1 MNFQINDLKMS
12 NINKSL
18 FAAFLLSYSVAAN
31 AQQSVSLKQLL
42 IQVDKSAPTLI
53 TDSSA
58 IRIRQAQAAEVRNN
72 WLPNLR
78 LNYQADIGTNNNVA
92 GPYFGFGIIPSDS
105 RGVRTES
112 NTTAVSAN
120 VGVAALDWEIYNFGA
135 YGAQNRVAQSNI
147 QVEQNNFAQSKY
159 QLEAYTIGNYLQLMS
174 LQDYVKIQAR
184 NIQRNQEIL
193 RSISS
198 LTRSGVRPGVDTS
211 IANAELSKARL
222 NYIELNNQLR
232 QTQLRL
238 ATVSGLPYQSIVA
251 DTLIEDQ
258 LINSPYGQLN
268 TDTANHP
275 LINYYKS
282 LYQNSKE
289 QETLVKK
296 QYNPKILLEGAAWG
310 RGSSVDANDHFNSLS
325 NGWGFQRDNYL
336 VGLGISYNL
345 FDLRR
350 KQLKVRTQKTQSDY
364 FQNKLQEQKTLLAA
378 NASQAYAEMQ
388 TARERLT
395 EIPHQL
401 KAANDGYRQ
410 KLSLYKNGLTDIIE
424 LDAALNIL
432 YRAETDYVQAKYAYT
447 NALFNQAITDNKVGT
462 ILNFLK

>member
-1 MNFQINDLKMS
+1 MS

-18 FAAFLLSYSVAAN
+18 FVVFLLLFSIAAN
-31 AQQSVSLKQLL
+31 AQQPVSLKQLL

-58 IRIRQAQAAEVRNN
+58 IRVRQAQAAEVRNN

-159 QLEAYTIGNYLQLMS
+159 QLEAYAIYNYLQLMS
-174 LQDYVKIQAR
+174 LQDYAKIQAR

-193 RSISS
+193 RSIGS

-222 NYIELNNQLR
+222 NYIELNNQL
-232 QTQLRL
+232 QQVQLRL
-238 ATVSGLPYQSIVA
+238 STVSGLPYQSIIA
-251 DTLIEDQ
+251 DTLVEDQ

-289 QETLVKK
+289 QESLVKK
-296 QYNPKILLEGAAWG
+296 QYNPKIMLEGAAWG
-310 RGSSVDANDHFNSLS
+310 RGSSVDANDHFNSIS

-378 NASQAYAEMQ
+378 NANQAYAEMQ
-388 TARERLT
+388 TARERLV

-447 NALFNQAITDNKVGT
+447 NALFNQAITDNKVST
-462 ILNFLK
+462 VLNLLK

>member
-1 MNFQINDLKMS
+1 MS

-18 FAAFLLSYSVAAN
+18 HVILLLLISIAAN
-31 AQQSVSLKQLL
+31 AQQPVSLKQLL

-58 IRIRQAQAAEVRNN
+58 IGIRQAQAAEVRNN

-78 LNYQADIGTNNNVA
+78 LSYQADLGTNNNVA

-147 QVEQNNFAQSKY
+147 QVEQNNFAHSKY
-159 QLEAYTIGNYLQLMS
+159 QLEAYTISNYLLLTS
-174 LQDYVKIQAR
+174 LQDYLKIQAR

-193 RSISS
+193 RSIGS

-222 NYIELNNQLR
+222 NYIELNNQV
-232 QTQLRL
+232 QQVQLRL
-238 ATVSGLPYQSIVA
+238 ATVSGLSYQSIVA
-251 DTLIEDQ
+251 DTLVENQ
-258 LINSPYGQLN
+258 LINSSYGQLN
-268 TDTANHP
+268 TDTSNHP

-289 QETLVKK
+289 QENLVKK

-310 RGSSVDANDHFNSLS
+310 RGSSVDANDHFNSVS
-325 NGWGFQRDNYL
+325 TGWGFQRDNYL

-364 FQNKLQEQKTLLAA
+364 FQNKLKEQKTLLAA
-378 NASQAYAEMQ
+378 NASQAYAQMQ
-388 TARERLT
+388 TARERLQ
-395 EIPHQL
+395 EIPRQL

-432 YRAETDYVQAKYAYT
+432 YRAETDYVQARYAYT
-447 NALFNQAITDNKVGT
+447 NALFNQAITNNKVST
-462 ILNFLK
+462 LLNLLK

>member
-1 MNFQINDLKMS
+1 MS

-18 FAAFLLSYSVAAN
+18 FVAFLLLFSITAN
-31 AQQSVSLKQLL
+31 AQQPVSLKQLL

-58 IRIRQAQAAEVRNN
+58 IRVRQAQAAEVRNN

-105 RGVRTES
+105 RGVRTAS
-112 NTTAVSAN
+112 NTTSVSAN

-159 QLEAYTIGNYLQLMS
+159 QLEAFTIYNYLQLMS

-193 RSISS
+193 RSIGS

-222 NYIELNNQLR
+222 NYIELNNQL
-232 QTQLRL
+232 QQVQLRL
-238 ATVSGLPYQSIVA
+238 STVSGLPYQSIIA
-251 DTLIEDQ
+251 DTLVEDQ
-258 LINSPYGQLN
+258 LIKSPYGQLN

-282 LYQNSKE
+282 LYQNSRE

-296 QYNPKILLEGAAWG
+296 QYNPKIMLEGAAWG
-310 RGSSVDANDHFNSLS
+310 RGSSIDANDHFNSLS
-325 NGWGFQRDNYL
+325 TGWGFQRDNYL
-336 VGLGISYNL
+336 VGVGISYNL

-364 FQNKLQEQKTLLAA
+364 FQNKLQEQRTILAA
-378 NASQAYAEMQ
+378 NANQAYAEMQ

-447 NALFNQAITDNKVGT
+447 NALFNQAITDNKVST
-462 ILNFLK
+462 ILNLLK

>member
-1 MNFQINDLKMS
+1 MS

-18 FAAFLLSYSVAAN
+18 LVVFLLVFSITAN

-53 TDSSA
+53 TDSLA
-58 IRIRQAQAAEVRNN
+58 IRVRQAQAAEVRNN

-105 RGVRTES
+105 RGVRTQS

-159 QLEAYTIGNYLQLMS
+159 QLEAYTISNYLLLMN

-193 RSISS
+193 RSIGS
-198 LTRSGVRPGVDTS
+198 LARSGVRPGVDTS

-222 NYIELNNQLR
+222 NYIELNNQL
-232 QTQLRL
+232 QQVQIRL
-238 ATVSGLPYQSIVA
+238 ATVSGLPYQSIIA
-251 DTLIEDQ
+251 DTLVEDQ
-258 LINSPYGQLN
+258 LINSPYSQLN

-275 LINYYKS
+275 FINYYKS

-289 QETLVKK
+289 QENLVKK
-296 QYNPKILLEGAAWG
+296 QYNPKIMLEGAAWG

-325 NGWGFQRDNYL
+325 TGWGFQRDNYL

-350 KQLKVRTQKTQSDY
+350 KQLKVRTQKTESDY
-364 FQNKLQEQKTLLAA
+364 FQNKLQEQKILLAA
-378 NASQAYAEMQ
+378 NASQAGAEMQ

-447 NALFNQAITDNKVGT
+447 NALFSQAITDNKVST
-462 ILNFLK
+462 ILNLLK

>member
-1 MNFQINDLKMS
+1 MS

-18 FAAFLLSYSVAAN
+18 HVILLLLVSIAAN
-31 AQQSVSLKQLL
+31 AQQPVSLKQLL

-58 IRIRQAQAAEVRNN
+58 IGIRQAQAAEVRNN

-78 LNYQADIGTNNNVA
+78 LSYQADLGTNNNVA

-120 VGVAALDWEIYNFGA
+120 VGVAALDWEVYNFGA

-159 QLEAYTIGNYLQLMS
+159 QLEAYTISNYLLLTS
-174 LQDYVKIQAR
+174 LQDYLKIQAR

-193 RSISS
+193 RSIGS

-222 NYIELNNQLR
+222 NYIELNNQV
-232 QTQLRL
+232 QQVQLRL
-238 ATVSGLPYQSIVA
+238 ATVSGLSYQSIVA
-251 DTLIEDQ
+251 DTLIENQ
-258 LINSPYGQLN
+258 LINSYYGQLN
-268 TDTANHP
+268 TDTSNHP

-289 QETLVKK
+289 QENLVKK

-310 RGSSVDANDHFNSLS
+310 RGSSVDANDHFNSVS
-325 NGWGFQRDNYL
+325 TGWGFQRDNYL

-378 NASQAYAEMQ
+378 NASQAYAQMQ
-388 TARERLT
+388 TARERLQ
-395 EIPHQL
+395 EIPRQL

-432 YRAETDYVQAKYAYT
+432 YRAEIDYVQARYAYT
-447 NALFNQAITDNKVGT
+447 NALFNQAITNNKVST
-462 ILNFLK
+462 LLNLLK

>member
-1 MNFQINDLKMS
+1 
-12 NINKSL
+12 
-18 FAAFLLSYSVAAN
+18 
-31 AQQSVSLKQLL
+31 
-42 IQVDKSAPTLI
+42 
-53 TDSSA
+53 
-58 IRIRQAQAAEVRNN
+58 
-72 WLPNLR
+72 
-78 LNYQADIGTNNNVA
+78 
-92 GPYFGFGIIPSDS
+92 
-105 RGVRTES
+105 
-112 NTTAVSAN
+112 
-120 VGVAALDWEIYNFGA
+120 
-135 YGAQNRVAQSNI
+135 
-147 QVEQNNFAQSKY
+147 
-159 QLEAYTIGNYLQLMS
+159 MS

-193 RSISS
+193 RSIGS

-222 NYIELNNQLR
+222 NYIELNNQLQ

-238 ATVSGLPYQSIVA
+238 ATVSGLPYQSIIA
-251 DTLIEDQ
+251 DTLVEDQ

-296 QYNPKILLEGAAWG
+296 QYNPKIMLEGAAWG
-310 RGSSVDANDHFNSLS
+310 RGSSVDANDHFNNISTGL
-325 NGWGFQRDNYL
+325 GFQRDNYL

-350 KQLKVRTQKTQSDY
+350 KQLKIRTQKTQSDY
-364 FQNKLQEQKTLLAA
+364 FHNKLQEQKTLLAA

-388 TARERLT
+388 TARERLA

-447 NALFNQAITDNKVGT
+447 NALFNQAITDNKVST
-462 ILNFLK
+462 ILNLLK

>member
-1 MNFQINDLKMS
+1 MS

-18 FAAFLLSYSVAAN
+18 FVVFLLLLSVAAN
-31 AQQSVSLKQLL
+31 AQQAVSLKQLL

-78 LNYQADIGTNNNVA
+78 LNYQADIGTNNNVS

-159 QLEAYTIGNYLQLMS
+159 QLEAYTISNYLQLMS

-193 RSISS
+193 RSIGS

-222 NYIELNNQLR
+222 NYIELNNQL
-232 QTQLRL
+232 QQVQLRL

-251 DTLIEDQ
+251 DTLVEDQ

-289 QETLVKK
+289 QENLVKK
-296 QYNPKILLEGAAWG
+296 QYNPKIMLEGAAWG

-325 NGWGFQRDNYL
+325 TGWGFQRDNYL
-336 VGLGISYNL
+336 VGVGISYNL

-378 NASQAYAEMQ
+378 NANQAYAEMQ
-388 TARERLT
+388 TARDRLT

-462 ILNFLK
+462 ILNLLK

>member
-1 MNFQINDLKMS
+1 MS
-12 NINKSL
+12 IINKRL
-18 FAAFLLSYSVAAN
+18 FVVLLLLRSIVAN

-42 IQVDKSAPTLI
+42 IQVDKSAPALI

-58 IRIRQAQAAEVRNN
+58 IRVRQAQATEVRNN

-159 QLEAYTIGNYLQLMS
+159 ELEAYTIGNYLKLMS
-174 LQDYVKIQAR
+174 MQDYVKIQAR

-193 RSISS
+193 RSIGS

-222 NYIELNNQLR
+222 NYIELNNQL
-232 QTQLRL
+232 QQVQLRL
-238 ATVSGLPYQSIVA
+238 ATISGLPYQSIVA
-251 DTLIEDQ
+251 DTLVEDQ

-289 QETLVKK
+289 QENLVKK
-296 QYNPKILLEGAAWG
+296 QYNPKIMLEGAAWG
-310 RGSSVDANDHFNSLS
+310 RGSSIDANDHFNSLS
-325 NGWGFQRDNYL
+325 SGWGFQRNNYL
-336 VGLGISYNL
+336 VGVGISYNL

-378 NASQAYAEMQ
+378 SASQAYAQMQ
-388 TARERLT
+388 TARERLQ

-447 NALFNQAITDNKVGT
+447 NALFNQAITDNKVSAV
-462 ILNFLK
+462 LNLLK

>member
-1 MNFQINDLKMS
+1 MS

-18 FAAFLLSYSVAAN
+18 YVVVLLLFSIAAN

-92 GPYFGFGIIPSDS
+92 GPYFGFGVIPSDS
-105 RGVRTES
+105 RGVRSES

-135 YGAQNRVAQSNI
+135 YGAQNRVARSNI
-147 QVEQNNFAQSKY
+147 QVEQNNFAQSKF
-159 QLEAYTIGNYLQLMS
+159 QLEAYTINNYLLLMS

-193 RSISS
+193 RSIGS

-222 NYIELNNQLR
+222 NYIELNNQR
-232 QTQLRL
+232 QQVQLQL
-238 ATVSGLPYQSIVA
+238 ATVSGLPYQSIIA
-251 DTLIEDQ
+251 DTLVEDQ
-258 LINSPYGQLN
+258 LINSAYGPLN

-275 LINYYKS
+275 VINYYKS
-282 LYQNSKE
+282 LYQNSRE
-289 QETLVKK
+289 QENLVKK
-296 QYNPKILLEGAAWG
+296 QYNPKIMLEGAAWG

-325 NGWGFQRDNYL
+325 TGWGFQRDNYL
-336 VGLGISYNL
+336 VGVGISYNL

-350 KQLKVRTQKTQSDY
+350 RQLKLRTQKTESDY

-378 NASQAYAEMQ
+378 NANQAYAEMQ
-388 TARERLT
+388 TARQRLA
-395 EIPHQL
+395 EIPNQL

-447 NALFNQAITDNKVGT
+447 NALFNQAITDNKVST
-462 ILNFLK
+462 ILNLLK

>member
-1 MNFQINDLKMS
+1 MS

-18 FAAFLLSYSVAAN
+18 FVSFFLLFSIAAN
-31 AQQSVSLKQLL
+31 AQQPVSLKQLL

-58 IRIRQAQAAEVRNN
+58 IRVRQAQAAEVRNN

-159 QLEAYTIGNYLQLMS
+159 QLEAYTIYNYLQLMS
-174 LQDYVKIQAR
+174 LQDYAKIQAR

-193 RSISS
+193 RSIGS

-222 NYIELNNQLR
+222 NYIELNNQL
-232 QTQLRL
+232 QQVQLRL
-238 ATVSGLPYQSIVA
+238 STVSGLPYQSIVA
-251 DTLIEDQ
+251 DTLVEDQ

-289 QETLVKK
+289 QESLVKK
-296 QYNPKILLEGAAWG
+296 QYNPKIMLEGAAWG
-310 RGSSVDANDHFNSLS
+310 RGSSVDANDHFNSIS

-378 NASQAYAEMQ
+378 NANQAYAEMQ

-447 NALFNQAITDNKVGT
+447 NALFNQAITDNKVST
-462 ILNFLK
+462 ILNLLK

>member
-1 MNFQINDLKMS
+1 MS

-18 FAAFLLSYSVAAN
+18 FVVVGLLLSVTAN
-31 AQQSVSLKQLL
+31 AQLPVPLKQLL

-58 IRIRQAQAAEVRNN
+58 IRVRQAQAAEVRNN

-105 RGVRTES
+105 RGVRTQS

-147 QVEQNNFAQSKY
+147 QVEQSNFTQSKY
-159 QLEAYTIGNYLQLMS
+159 QLEAYTIDNYLLLMS

-193 RSISS
+193 RSIGS

-222 NYIELNNQLR
+222 NYIELNNRLQ
-232 QTQLRL
+232 QVQLRL
-238 ATVSGLPYQSIVA
+238 STVSGLPYQSIIA
-251 DTLIEDQ
+251 DSVVEDQ

-282 LYQNSKE
+282 LYQNSKA
-289 QETLVKK
+289 QEDLVKK

-310 RGSSVDANDHFNSLS
+310 RGSSIDATDHFKSLS
-325 NGWGFQRDNYL
+325 TGWGFQRDNYL
-336 VGLGISYNL
+336 VGVGISYNL
-345 FDLRR
+345 FDMPR

-378 NASQAYAEMQ
+378 NANQAYVEMQ
-388 TARERLT
+388 TARERLA

-401 KAANDGYRQ
+401 RAANDGYRQ

-432 YRAETDYVQAKYAYT
+432 YRAEIDYVQAKYAYT
-447 NALFNQAITDNKVGT
+447 NALFNQAITDNKVST
-462 ILNFLK
+462 ILNLLK

>member
-1 MNFQINDLKMS
+1 ML
-12 NINKSL
+12 NINKSPIVVFLLL
-18 FAAFLLSYSVAAN
+18 FAIAAN
-31 AQQSVSLKQLL
+31 AQQAVSLKQLL

-159 QLEAYTIGNYLQLMS
+159 QLETYTIGNYLQLMS

-193 RSISS
+193 RSIRS

-222 NYIELNNQLR
+222 NYIELNNQLQ

-238 ATVSGLPYQSIVA
+238 ATVSGLPYQTIIA
-251 DTLIEDQ
+251 DTLVEDQ

-289 QETLVKK
+289 QESLVKK
-296 QYNPKILLEGAAWG
+296 QYNPKIMLEGAAWG

-447 NALFNQAITDNKVGT
+447 NAFFNQAITDNKVGT
-462 ILNFLK
+462 ILNLLK

>member
-1 MNFQINDLKMS
+1 MS
-12 NINKSL
+12 NTNKSL
-18 FAAFLLSYSVAAN
+18 SVVFLLLFSIAAN
-31 AQQSVSLKQLL
+31 AQQPVSLKQLL
-42 IQVDKSAPTLI
+42 VQVDKSAPTLI

-58 IRIRQAQAAEVRNN
+58 IRVRQAQAAEVRNN

-78 LNYQADIGTNNNVA
+78 LNYQADVGTNNNVA

-159 QLEAYTIGNYLQLMS
+159 QLEAYTIYNYLQLMS

-222 NYIELNNQLR
+222 NYIELNNQL
-232 QTQLRL
+232 QQVQLRL
-238 ATVSGLPYQSIVA
+238 STVSGLPYQSIIA
-251 DTLIEDQ
+251 DTLVESQ

-268 TDTANHP
+268 TDTSNHP

-289 QETLVKK
+289 QENLVKK
-296 QYNPKILLEGAAWG
+296 QYNPKIMLEGAAWG

-325 NGWGFQRDNYL
+325 TGWGFQRDNYL
-336 VGLGISYNL
+336 VGVGISYNL

-378 NASQAYAEMQ
+378 NANQAYAEMQ

-447 NALFNQAITDNKVGT
+447 NALFNQAITDNRVST
-462 ILNFLK
+462 ILNLLK

>member
-1 MNFQINDLKMS
+1 MVL
-12 NINKSL
+12 L
-18 FAAFLLSYSVAAN
+18 LLSITAN
-31 AQQSVSLKQLL
+31 AQQPVSLKQLL
-42 IQVDKSAPTLI
+42 IQVEKSAPTLI

-58 IRIRQAQAAEVRNN
+58 IRIRQAQAIEVRNN

-120 VGVAALDWEIYNFGA
+120 IGVAAFDWEIYNFGA
-135 YGAQNRVAQSNI
+135 YGAQNRVARSNI
-147 QVEQNNFAQSKY
+147 QIEQNNFAQSKY
-159 QLEAYTIGNYLQLMS
+159 QLEAYTISNYLVLLS
-174 LQDYVKIQAR
+174 LQDYLKIQAR
-184 NIQRNQEIL
+184 NIYRNQEIL
-193 RSISS
+193 RSVGS
-198 LTRSGVRPGVDTS
+198 LARSGVRPGVDTS

-222 NYIELNNQLR
+222 NYIELNNQM
-232 QTQLRL
+232 QQVQLQL
-238 ATVSGLPYQSIVA
+238 AAVSGLPYQSIIA
-251 DTLIEDQ
+251 DTLVEDQ
-258 LINSPYGQLN
+258 LVNAPYGQLN
-268 TDTANHP
+268 TDTSSHP
-275 LINYYKS
+275 LINFYKS

-289 QETLVKK
+289 QENLVKK
-296 QYNPKILLEGAAWG
+296 QYNPKIMLEGAAWG

-325 NGWGFQRDNYL
+325 TGWGFQRDNYL

-350 KQLKVRTQKTQSDY
+350 RQLKLRTQKTESDY

-378 NASQAYAEMQ
+378 SASQANAQMQ
-388 TARERLT
+388 TAQQRLK
-395 EIPHQL
+395 EIPNQL

-410 KLSLYKNGLTDIIE
+410 KFSLYKNGLTDIIE

-447 NALFNQAITDNKVGT
+447 NALFNQAITDNQVGT
-462 ILNFLK
+462 ILNLIK

>member
-1 MNFQINDLKMS
+1 MS

-18 FAAFLLSYSVAAN
+18 LVVFLVLLSVAAN

-58 IRIRQAQAAEVRNN
+58 IRVTQAQAAEVRNN

-105 RGVRTES
+105 RGVRTQS
-112 NTTAVSAN
+112 NTTAVSVN

-159 QLEAYTIGNYLQLMS
+159 QLEAYTISNYLLLMN

-193 RSISS
+193 RSIGS

-222 NYIELNNQLR
+222 NYIELNNQL
-232 QTQLRL
+232 QQVQLRL
-238 ATVSGLPYQSIVA
+238 ATVSGLPYQSIIA
-251 DTLIEDQ
+251 DTLVEDQ
-258 LINSPYGQLN
+258 LINSQYGLLN

-289 QETLVKK
+289 QENLVKK
-296 QYNPKILLEGAAWG
+296 QYNPKIMLEGAAWG

-325 NGWGFQRDNYL
+325 SGWGFQRDNYL

-350 KQLKVRTQKTQSDY
+350 RQLKVRTQKTQSDY

-378 NASQAYAEMQ
+378 NASQAGAEMQ

-447 NALFNQAITDNKVGT
+447 NALFNQAITDNKVST
-462 ILNFLK
+462 ILNLLK

>member
-1 MNFQINDLKMS
+1 MS

-18 FAAFLLSYSVAAN
+18 HVILLLLVSIAAN
-31 AQQSVSLKQLL
+31 AQQPVSLKQLL

-58 IRIRQAQAAEVRNN
+58 IGIRQAQAAEVRNN

-78 LNYQADIGTNNNVA
+78 LSYQADLGTNNNVA

-120 VGVAALDWEIYNFGA
+120 VGVAALDWEVYNFGA

-159 QLEAYTIGNYLQLMS
+159 QLEAYTISNYLLLTS
-174 LQDYVKIQAR
+174 LQDYLKIQAR

-193 RSISS
+193 RSIGS

-222 NYIELNNQLR
+222 NYIELNNQV
-232 QTQLRL
+232 QQVQLRL
-238 ATVSGLPYQSIVA
+238 ATVSGMSYQSIVA
-251 DTLIEDQ
+251 DTLIENQ
-258 LINSPYGQLN
+258 LINSYYGQLN
-268 TDTANHP
+268 TDTSNHP

-289 QETLVKK
+289 QESLVKK

-310 RGSSVDANDHFNSLS
+310 RGSSVDANDHFNSVS
-325 NGWGFQRDNYL
+325 TGWGFQRDNYL

-364 FQNKLQEQKTLLAA
+364 FQNKLKEQKTLLAA
-378 NASQAYAEMQ
+378 NASQAYAQMQ
-388 TARERLT
+388 TARERLQ
-395 EIPHQL
+395 EIPRQL

-432 YRAETDYVQAKYAYT
+432 YRAETDYVQARYAYT
-447 NALFNQAITDNKVGT
+447 NALFNQAITNNKVST
-462 ILNFLK
+462 LLNLLK